1 MVTFTWIDVVL
12 VLFILWS
19 VATGLRAG
27 LARVVVGFVALIVAF
42 MAGFWSYRLVA
53 NELTSWVSNTTLA
66 DFFGF
71 IIVFVGVLILGAIV
85 SAALS
90 RIFDWVGLSW
100 LNRLLGGVAGFA
112 RGVILVAAL
121 LDVVIAFMPSPT
133 PEAFQHSVVVPY
145 VSNVSSWLIG
155 LAPHALREAFDQ
167 ELDNLRRL
175 WSTPSQKNTQTAQGF
190 PLPTVDNRDC

>member
-1 MVTFTWIDVVL
+1 MGTLTWIDVVL
-12 VLFILWS
+12 ILFVLWS
-19 VATGLRAG
+19 IATGLRAG
-27 LARVVVGFVALIVAF
+27 LARVVVGFVALIVAL

-53 NELTSWVSNTTLA
+53 DQLRPWISNSTLA
-66 DFFGF
+66 NFFGF
-71 IIVFVGVLILGAIV
+71 IIVFVGVLIVGALV
-85 SAALS
+85 AAVLS
-90 RIFDWVGLSW
+90 KIFDWVGLSW

-145 VSNVSSWLIG
+145 ISNVSAWLIG

-175 WSTPSQKNTQTAQGF
+175 WSSPSHKNTQTAQGF
-190 PLPTVDNRDC
+190 STPRVHNRDC